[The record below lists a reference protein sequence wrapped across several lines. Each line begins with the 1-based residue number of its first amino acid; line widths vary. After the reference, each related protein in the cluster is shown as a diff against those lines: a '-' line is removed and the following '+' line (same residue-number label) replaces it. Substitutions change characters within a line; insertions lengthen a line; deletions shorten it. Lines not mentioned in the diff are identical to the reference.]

1 MAYSSLPNEILAHIF
16 SNLDSPSTLE
26 ERDFYNEPL
35 KLVKKALL
43 SRELPS
49 LRNDFYPNNPIKSAS
64 VVCKSWRRVILPTLF
79 RHVLWCTRC
88 IEKPAE
94 QGDGDSG
101 LPFLDFLLRNGLAT
115 AVKSVTILLHYKL
128 TKPLSW
134 EEEEETKPG
143 VTPPPGVKGEIFYP
157 GLQYGHEYRSLPRDN
172 WDNNWI
178 WETIFQHLEPLRF
191 TLVSG
196 PPLLL
201 SLVSRS
207 LPLIPGGLL
216 MAAYSIISVSRARKS
231 PHPVSELPGTDTAS
245 LSTTSNPCV
254 LFTIRPWKFLLINE
268 GSCFDLYRTHDE
280 FAFAP
285 FHSGLDHM
293 SYIAVHPCD
302 RKFLNLQM
310 LLPPVKSLY
319 IQVAPQDG
327 PEADE
332 EHLRPSRITEERLA
346 EASVTG
352 GFCLPE
358 MLQQRRDQASLLVSV
373 NAIRGASEEDVC
385 ENWEGLKKLVCRWAD
400 NQRVWDK
407 LEPFYRMAL
416 HNNECKMRYMG
427 HGVFERL

>member
-157 GLQYGHEYRSLPRDN
+157 GLH
-172 WDNNWI
+172 
-178 WETIFQHLEPLRF
+178 
-191 TLVSG
+191 
-196 PPLLL
+196 
-201 SLVSRS
+201 
-207 LPLIPGGLL
+207 
-216 MAAYSIISVSRARKS
+216 
-231 PHPVSELPGTDTAS
+231 
-245 LSTTSNPCV
+245 
-254 LFTIRPWKFLLINE
+254 
-268 GSCFDLYRTHDE
+268 
-280 FAFAP
+280 FAP